1 MRWRAPIWVGLV
13 ALATVLLGCGAFAQ
27 TAPAVATDRA
37 DYFPGDTVLIA
48 GSGFHAGEQVTLQV
62 LHIDGTPNTGDGHL
76 PWLVTTGEDGC
87 FESFWFVPYDDSLG
101 SAFKLTAD
109 CPDGL
114 HAETTFSDAN
124 LDYLPGNFSA
134 SVAAGGSTSFIQTVT
149 APGTSEFSASLKV
162 TGGIASS
169 WVSTNPTQLSFTA
182 ASRTKSW
189 VVTITV
195 PAGTAIGTYTGQ
207 VKVDPP
213 SGVGEGSGTSV
224 SITVTAPP
232 VNRPPNA
239 VDDAYSVAEDN
250 TLTVTAPGVL
260 GNDTDADGNSL
271 SAVLVTGASHGALTL
286 SSDGSFTYTPSANY
300 NGTDTFTYKAYDG
313 IAYSNVATVTIT
325 VTPVNDP
332 PALTVDNSGV
342 TVDEGVTATNSGTWS
357 DPDGDTPTL
366 SASVGTVTLDNNGT
380 WSWSYA
386 TTDGPKESQTVTIS
400 ADDGHGEKASVDFNL
415 TVNNVPPAVTAPAN
429 QSADE
434 GTAKLFSLGSF
445 SDPGV
450 KDSPWT
456 VDVDWGDGS
465 THTRASSSS
474 QGSLG
479 SQSHTYADNGTYTVT
494 VEVTDKDDGNGS
506 AKFQVSVA
514 NLPPTIG
521 DITVSPTPV
530 AANSEV
536 GASAGFTDP
545 GTLDTHTALWD
556 WGDGTTSSGT
566 VTESSGS
573 GTAAGTHTYT
583 SAGIYTV
590 ILTVTDKDGGKD
602 TAIYQYVVV
611 YDPYG
616 GFVTGGGW
624 INSPPGAYVPDP
636 SLTGKAT
643 FGFVS
648 KYQKGTTV
656 PVGQTEFQF
665 KVANL
670 NFHSTSYEWLVVA
683 GSKAI
688 YKGEGTINGAGS
700 YGFLLSA
707 IDGDSGGAKKPDT
720 FRIKIWDKTTGTV
733 VYDNQLGDSLDADP
747 TTTLAGGSIVIHK

>member
-1 MRWRAPIWVGLV
+1 M
-13 ALATVLLGCGAFAQ
+13 
-27 TAPAVATDRA
+27 
-37 DYFPGDTVLIA
+37 
-48 GSGFHAGEQVTLQV
+48 
-62 LHIDGTPNTGDGHL
+62 
-76 PWLVTTGEDGC
+76 
-87 FESFWFVPYDDSLG
+87 
-101 SAFKLTAD
+101 
-109 CPDGL
+109 
-114 HAETTFSDAN
+114 
-124 LDYLPGNFSA
+124 
-134 SVAAGGSTSFIQTVT
+134 
-149 APGTSEFSASLKV
+149 
-162 TGGIASS
+162 
-169 WVSTNPTQLSFTA
+169 
-182 ASRTKSW
+182 
-189 VVTITV
+189 
-195 PAGTAIGTYTGQ
+195 
-207 VKVDPP
+207 
-213 SGVGEGSGTSV
+213 
-224 SITVTAPP
+224 
-232 VNRPPNA
+232 
-239 VDDAYSVAEDN
+239 
-250 TLTVTAPGVL
+250 
-260 GNDTDADGNSL
+260 
-271 SAVLVTGASHGALTL
+271 
-286 SSDGSFTYTPSANY
+286 
-300 NGTDTFTYKAYDG
+300 
-313 IAYSNVATVTIT
+313 
-325 VTPVNDP
+325 
-332 PALTVDNSGV
+332 
-342 TVDEGVTATNSGTWS
+342 
-357 DPDGDTPTL
+357 
-366 SASVGTVTLDNNGT
+366 
-380 WSWSYA
+380 
-386 TTDGPKESQTVTIS
+386 
-400 ADDGHGEKASVDFNL
+400 
-415 TVNNVPPAVTAPAN
+415 
-429 QSADE
+429 
-434 GTAKLFSLGSF
+434 
-445 SDPGV
+445 
-450 KDSPWT
+450 
-456 VDVDWGDGS
+456 DWGDGS
-465 THTRASSSS
+465 THTTASSSS

-545 GTLDTHTALWD
+545 GTLDTHTAQWD
-556 WGDGTTSSGT
+556 WGDGTTSDGT